1 MNDFI
6 SSDTDGDLMK
16 GQRNFDFVVYILKP
30 SLNTSG
36 VEVKQ
41 TIPRSDHIAYLCVFM
56 WISGQT
62 ATIPTYNIN

>member
-1 MNDFI
+1 MDGFI

-41 TIPRSDHIAYLCVFM
+41 TIPRSDHTAVFM
-56 WISGQT
+56 CFYVDIRTNSDYSHIQH
-62 ATIPTYNIN
+62 